1 MGRARRTIPRI
12 INTPEGPR
20 DRTRM
25 AGEVMERDQRR
36 RRGVFSP
43 TMERVVR
50 DRDRVV
56 RDRDRDMETRREE
69 RREERR
75 QRREERGQTFGD
87 SFREQ
92 RREERRDSDRPRRAF
107 GPIRT
112 RPRPVGPGERP
123 ITRPVG
129 PGERPRPTD
138 PRRDKGPDRSIM
150 PIDPGG
156 RRNPRTD
163 KPNASI
169 MPIDPRGSRGP
180 RPERSRRRDQNI
192 AKTDI

>member
-12 INTPEGPR
+12 VNTPEGPR
-20 DRTRM
+20 ERTRM

-36 RRGVFSP
+36 RRDVFSP
-43 TMERVVR
+43 IVERVVRDR

-56 RDRDRDMETRREE
+56 RDRDRDMET

-92 RREERRDSDRPRRAF
+92 RREERREADRPRRAF
-107 GPIRT
+107 TPIRT
-112 RPRPVGPGERP
+112 RPRPTVDPERDRG
-123 ITRPVG
+123 RPV
-129 PGERPRPTD
+129 PTG
-138 PRRDKGPDRSIM
+138 RIDKGPDRSIM
-150 PIDPGG
+150 PIDPRG
-156 RRNPRTD
+156 RRNPRPEE
-163 KPNASI
+163 PNASI
-169 MPIDPRGSRGP
+169 MPIDPRGRRGP

-192 AKTDI
+192 ARTDI

>member
-12 INTPEGPR
+12 VNTPEGPR
-20 DRTRM
+20 ERTRM

-36 RRGVFSP
+36 RRRSVFSP
-43 TMERVVR
+43 MVERVVR
-50 DRDRVV
+50 DRDRDRIV
-56 RDRDRDMETRREE
+56 RDRGRDMET

-92 RREERRDSDRPRRAF
+92 RREERRESDRPERAF

-112 RPRPVGPGERP
+112 RP
-123 ITRPVG
+123 
-129 PGERPRPTD
+129 ERPRPTVD
-138 PRRDKGPDRSIM
+138 PERDRGRPVPTERKDKGPDRSIM
-150 PIDPGG
+150 PIDPRG
-156 RRNPRTD
+156 RRNPRP
-163 KPNASI
+163 KEPNASI
-169 MPIDPRGSRGP
+169 MPIDPRGRRGP